1 MIDRAHIGRVWPP
14 FVTEV
19 EKGRLRLLAKA
30 IGETRPVHTD
40 EVAAHAAGHRS
51 ILGPPTLPYC
61 LLADSPVAQG
71 YVADVG
77 IPMARML
84 HGEVRLEYF
93 ADICAGDRVRVTRRL
108 VGIEEKRGGT
118 LELVRFECELHDD
131 ADGRLLARVHQVM
144 VVRNP

>member
-1 MIDRAHIGRVWPP
+1 MIDRAHVGRVWPP

-30 IGETRPVHTD
+30 IGETRPVYTD
-40 EVAAHAAGHRS
+40 EAAAHAAGYRS

-71 YVADVG
+71 YLADVG
-77 IPMARML
+77 IPMACML
-84 HGEVRLEYF
+84 HGEVRLTSYG
-93 ADICAGDRVRVTRRL
+93 DICAGDRVRVTRRL
-108 VGIEEKRGGT
+108 VDIEEKKGGAM
-118 LELVRFECELHDD
+118 ELVHFECEFRDD